1 MPDLTPDEEYRKAQ
15 EAEYGTYVAAHPIDI
30 RGARAFNTGD
40 PVPKSHV
47 DRGVVSEDDVVKA
60 TTKAGKAAVANN
72 PTTGSEA

>member
-15 EAEYGTYVAAHPIDI
+15 EAEYGSFVANKAIDI
-30 RGARAFNTGD
+30 GGARAFNEGD